1 MNRSLIVG
9 LFAVIG
15 VTSTA
20 NVAMATK
27 TVIQTKGMDVGGSF
41 DVQKTRTC
49 AGGGTGSD
57 STSVQIDMVEATTTI
72 NRAPA
77 TVRQTSISVFRFD
90 GCNFE
95 TSFGYGLFTGV
106 GTLTM
111 NALQTG
117 TITGHFVLDDGTTL
131 DVNLTMTGADT
142 TSLGANSRRTILG
155 KTMTLQ
161 RSIGSSRT
169 ATVSGTVKID
179 GQTITAAQMTNAN
192 GQLSRNTGGD
202 ITIIKP

>member
-20 NVAMATK
+20 NVALATK

-131 DVNLTMTGADT
+131 DVNLTMTGSDT